1 MGIDKRDSGRIP
13 SYRSRAL
20 LISYGEKMP
29 DYRKTLKHVEP
40 KKREVKIPEEEKK
53 LLEQFSGTD
62 EIPLSSEQ
70 RTVLDILSKRK
81 TVSMITREYN
91 LALKPLGGELVT
103 EDEIIE
109 ILRALESMNLVKSV
123 VGADNEEYWVDINY
137 YTEKLF
143 GTDKL

>member
-1 MGIDKRDSGRIP
+1 
-13 SYRSRAL
+13 
-20 LISYGEKMP
+20 MP

-53 LLEQFSGTD
+53 LLEQFSATD
-62 EIPLSSEQ
+62 EVPLSSEQ
-70 RTVLDILSKRK
+70 RTVLDILTKRK

-91 LALKPLGGELVT
+91 LALKPLGSELIT
-103 EDEIIE
+103 ENEIVE
-109 ILRALESMNLVKSV
+109 ILKTLESMNLVKSV

-137 YTEKLF
+137 YHEKLF